1 MYPLKNRFN
10 KRLILLLFLFL
21 SYIVIFSIKAEEKK
35 AVVAVFP
42 LLNRNGDEQLRI
54 ISSTVTDTVTLMLKM
69 LQRYRVIEKRSPP
82 VNTPGNLGSYSD
94 YMSVDNIIFGELFRS
109 EEDAIVILMNQKK
122 QELAQISPLYGSRR
136 SIYRIFLNGKGKARL
151 I

>member
-1 MYPLKNRFN
+1 M
-10 KRLILLLFLFL
+10 
-21 SYIVIFSIKAEEKK
+21 FS
-35 AVVAVFP
+35 